1 MDATSP
7 VRRHP
12 GRPRH
17 RPCRVDR
24 ADAELEA
31 RLGLDAIAA
40 RRREIALER
49 ERKAAN
55 RVIGPQANRWF
66 IN

>member
-1 MDATSP
+1 MQ
-7 VRRHP
+7 RRP
-12 GRPRH
+12 FGDILADLAIARAEF
-17 RPCRVDR
+17 DR

-55 RVIGPQANRWF
+55 RVTGPQANRWF